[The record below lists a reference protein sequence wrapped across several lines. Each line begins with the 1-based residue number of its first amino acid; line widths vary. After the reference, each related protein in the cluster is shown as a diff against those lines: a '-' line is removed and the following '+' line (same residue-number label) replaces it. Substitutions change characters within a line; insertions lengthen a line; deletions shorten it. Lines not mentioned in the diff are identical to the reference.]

1 MIRFVCVTQ
10 SKNGSRLV
18 QKMQELFSDLPHALE
33 NTKEIADKVE
43 VYGLNNDPIMPEF
56 VIPDQFNNAD
66 DYLRHITYLG
76 AEKRY
81 SDVNDDIRSRID
93 FELETIKI
101 GIPRLFLIVWD
112 FWLLLEKWE

>member
-1 MIRFVCVTQ
+1 
-10 SKNGSRLV
+10 
-18 QKMQELFSDLPHALE
+18 
-33 NTKEIADKVE
+33 
-43 VYGLNNDPIMPEF
+43 MPEF

-93 FELETIKI
+93 FELETIKNRDSPI
-101 GIPRLFLIVWD
+101 IFNCLGF
-112 FWLLLEKWE
+112 FGCC